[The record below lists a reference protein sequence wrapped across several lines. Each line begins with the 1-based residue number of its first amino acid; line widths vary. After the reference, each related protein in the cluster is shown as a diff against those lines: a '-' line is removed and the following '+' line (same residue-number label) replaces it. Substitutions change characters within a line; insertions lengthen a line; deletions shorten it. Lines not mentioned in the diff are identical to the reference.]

1 MSYSMTQIS
10 PKHKRVLF
18 ISNGHGEDLNA
29 CEVLK
34 ALRQKYPDV
43 DAIALPIVGEGNAVV
58 VRRVVVASA
67 LELTIHHAR
76 R

>member
-1 MSYSMTQIS
+1 LRVDGSAIFDIMTQIS
-10 PKHKRVLF
+10 PKYKRVLF

-43 DAIALPIVGEGNAVV
+43 DAIALPIVGEGKAY
-58 VRRVVVASA
+58 RRAGVEIA
-67 LELTIHHAR
+67 TQTD
-76 R
+76 